1 MTLTMRF
8 RLQPLAMGA
17 TLGLLLQAPA
27 AAQAP
32 AAPTRFA
39 IEPYFSLAI
48 PGGAVAERWGVGA
61 GIGVQAAVRLDH
73 QYALYA
79 GYSGTRF
86 DLDIIDDMHAVDR
99 GLAAG
104 VVRSF
109 PRPGGGALV
118 PWVRAGVLAHQL
130 SVVRSGDAG
139 AGRDPA
145 DGNVGFE
152 AGAGIRVQGW
162 KAQAMLG
169 LEYRGY
175 SARVLGPERE
185 GVSYGAM
192 RAGVS
197 FAF

>member
-1 MTLTMRF
+1 MALTMRF
-8 RLQPLAMGA
+8 RLHPLAVGA
-17 TLGLLLQAPA
+17 TLSLLLQVPA
-27 AAQAP
+27 AGQDP
-32 AAPTRFA
+32 GAPTRFA
-39 IEPYFSLAI
+39 VEPYLSLAA
-48 PGGAVAERWGVGA
+48 PRGAVAERWGVGA
-61 GIGVQAAVRLDH
+61 GIGVQAEVRLDQ

-79 GYSGTRF
+79 DYSGTQF
-86 DLDIIDDMHAVDR
+86 DLDFIDDMHAVDR

-130 SVVRSGDAG
+130 SVVQRGDAES
-139 AGRDPA
+139 DPA

-152 AGAGIRVQGW
+152 AGAGIRVKGW
-162 KAQAMLG
+162 KTQAMLG

>member
-1 MTLTMRF
+1 
-8 RLQPLAMGA
+8 MGA
-17 TLGLLLQAPA
+17 MLGLLLHSPA

-32 AAPTRFA
+32 SAPPRFS
-39 IEPYFSLAI
+39 IEPHLSLAV
-48 PGGAVAERWGVGA
+48 PRGAVAERWGVGA
-61 GIGVQAAVRLDH
+61 GIGVQASVGLDH

-79 GYSGTRF
+79 GYSGTQF
-86 DLDIIDDMHAVDR
+86 DLDFIDDMHAIDR

-109 PRPGGGALV
+109 RWPGGGALV
-118 PWVRAGVLAHQL
+118 PWVRAGVLAHRL

-139 AGRDPA
+139 EERDPA

-152 AGAGIRVQGW
+152 TGAGIRVQGW

-175 SARVLGPERE
+175 SARVLGLERE
-185 GVSYGAM
+185 SVSYGAV
-192 RAGVS
+192 RAGVR